1 MSLSTI
7 TPWWDI
13 SIFRVYSCID
23 RSKKIIFIEENLK
36 NGYSIEW
43 VLKIILNELDSFRC
57 LLILSVSTDKMW
69 YNYFDFIPSD
79 MQAEYQLLP
88 KRNGKSDGSFKKLQ
102 TIKYY
107 TNYFDISLNTNKS
120 QIYQYSFTLP
130 ETIPQDSEV
139 YGKSI
144 SFAKKTLK

>member
-1 MSLSTI
+1 
-7 TPWWDI
+7 
-13 SIFRVYSCID
+13 
-23 RSKKIIFIEENLK
+23 
-36 NGYSIEW
+36 
-43 VLKIILNELDSFRC
+43 
-57 LLILSVSTDKMW
+57 
-69 YNYFDFIPSD
+69 

-144 SFAKKTLK
+144 GFAKKTLK